1 VSELGGRGLAGKN
14 GHPPKWSTRGGLPT
28 PKKKFQI
35 GITVMVNNAHPHQT
49 VVGSEKKVWSVSC
62 LFHSKT
68 KYKQSTLTVLI
79 VSLHSVKTDNKQYID
94 C

>member
-1 VSELGGRGLAGKN
+1 
-14 GHPPKWSTRGGLPT
+14 
-28 PKKKFQI
+28 
-35 GITVMVNNAHPHQT
+35 MVNNAHPHQT